1 MTDFE
6 PEEHQIHQLFEA
18 LREGWRKVRTDL
30 ADRVEEC
37 IEQVDERY
45 ASPPPDRVV
54 GRALLMLVNITSRL
68 FGRSPTED

>member
-6 PEEHQIHQLFEA
+6 PEEHQIHQIFEA

-30 ADRVEEC
+30 VDRIDER
-37 IEQVDERY
+37 IDQIDERY
-45 ASPPPDRVV
+45 QTPPPDRIV

-68 FGRSPTED
+68 LGRQTPED

>member
-6 PEEHQIHQLFEA
+6 PEEQHFLGLFAA

-30 ADRVEEC
+30 ADRVEER

-45 ASPPPDRVV
+45 QAPPPDRVI
-54 GRALLMLVNITSRL
+54 GRALLMLVNISSRL
-68 FGRSPTED
+68 LGRQTPED